1 MNPIQQAV
9 RHRSTSELEA
19 GLAEI
24 LRSPKD
30 AGRIEMIVRRPA
42 VNEREVLDEGELD
55 LTLGLVG
62 DSWSRRGSSKMP
74 DPSPHPE
81 MQINLMSSRVVALLA
96 QDRARWPLAGDQF
109 YVDLDLGEENL
120 PPGTRLVLGTAELE
134 VSALP
139 HTGCKKFVSRFGM
152 DAMLFV
158 NSGRGRQLHLRGINA
173 WVTRPGRVR
182 VGELI
187 RKLS

>member
-1 MNPIQQAV
+1 MNPIPREV
-9 RHRSTSELEA
+9 RHLSAPELEA

-30 AGRIEMIVRRPA
+30 AGRIDMIVRRPA
-42 VNEREVLDEGELD
+42 ENEREVLEECELD
-55 LTLGLVG
+55 LALGLVG
-62 DSWSRRGSSKMP
+62 DSWVRQGSSKMP
-74 DPSPHPE
+74 DHSPHPE
-81 MQINLMSSRVVALLA
+81 MQINLMNSRVVALLA

-120 PPGTRLVLGTAELE
+120 PAGTRLALGTAELE

-158 NSGRGRQLHLRGINA
+158 NSGLGRQLHLRGINA
-173 WVTRPGRVR
+173 WVTKPGRVR

-187 RKLS
+187 RRLS